1 LDNLLIFGA
10 VHDLARRVQLTGGE
24 GPSPDGRRVM
34 SCCPSV
40 ADRDRIDAIAASILE
55 HLRRF
60 PDARDTARG
69 VHDWWL
75 APCLRDASLAAVER
89 ALRRLVAARRVVA
102 VVMPDG
108 STLFANPPE
117 RPGHPPTP

>member
-1 LDNLLIFGA
+1 MGQPLIYGPI
-10 VHDLARRVQLTGGE
+10 HDLARSVQLTGGE

-34 SCCPSV
+34 SCCRSV
-40 ADRDRIDAIAASILE
+40 GDRDRIDAIAASILE
-55 HLRRF
+55 HLQRF

-75 APCLRDASLAAVER
+75 APDLRGASLAAVER
-89 ALRRLVAARRVVA
+89 ALGRLVAARRLAA

-108 STLFANPPE
+108 STLFAKPPD
-117 RPGHPPTP
+117 RAGRVRTP